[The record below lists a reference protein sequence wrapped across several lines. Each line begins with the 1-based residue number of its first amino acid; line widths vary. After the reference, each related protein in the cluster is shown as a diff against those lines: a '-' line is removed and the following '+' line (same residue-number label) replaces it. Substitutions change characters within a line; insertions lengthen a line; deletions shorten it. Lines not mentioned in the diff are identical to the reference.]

1 MLEPGRIL
9 TGSTESIVVR
19 PDRLEIRGLTEAES
33 VDRNAAAN
41 FIAGT
46 SFPVSIAVLDAEGDV
61 VPSFAETEE
70 DLSLTH
76 TLVAPADGVPGTL
89 TGGNAASWTESSPGI
104 MTSQVAWNEV
114 GFISLT
120 AQMDS
125 STYLGV
131 SGLGSEVLSDS
142 MNQVG
147 RFKPASLSIEPSVSG
162 IMLSE
167 DTNCGFV
174 YQTKPNGT
182 TDGQKLFFDSTA
194 YPAIKISGL
203 SSQHT
208 VTHNY
213 AHDDFWALNMNMRA
227 TYDNQTSSQAT
238 LNPLKNAPS
247 LASPELNR
255 TYAIQGYRE
264 YVFDQDTFTYE
275 KAGTTEVYADL
286 PFTPAF
292 TMSIAAVQLSDQDN
306 VMYDTNADGIADAF
320 TGFDAINNGPE
331 VRYGRVV
338 GDHITASGLEPMNI
352 TLTAQYWK
360 EQSSIQGFAVNTQ
373 HHTNGTCNFPVTVSY
388 YTSTNNLENQGSIAA
403 SEVGFTAPTP
413 WVEGMSNFNVVDP
426 TDTTQG
432 PGDDLNGR
440 VPMTI
445 NVPDYLQY
453 DFNGDGTYDNPKASA
468 TIGKNNS
475 NIIFQRQGY
484 R

>member
-1 MLEPGRIL
+1 
-9 TGSTESIVVR
+9 
-19 PDRLEIRGLTEAES
+19 
-33 VDRNAAAN
+33 
-41 FIAGT
+41 
-46 SFPVSIAVLDAEGDV
+46 
-61 VPSFAETEE
+61 
-70 DLSLTH
+70 
-76 TLVAPADGVPGTL
+76 
-89 TGGNAASWTESSPGI
+89 
-104 MTSQVAWNEV
+104 
-114 GFISLT
+114 
-120 AQMDS
+120 
-125 STYLGV
+125 
-131 SGLGSEVLSDS
+131 
-142 MNQVG
+142 
-147 RFKPASLSIEPSVSG
+147 
-162 IMLSE
+162 
-167 DTNCGFV
+167 
-174 YQTKPNGT
+174 
-182 TDGQKLFFDSTA
+182 
-194 YPAIKISGL
+194 
-203 SSQHT
+203 
-208 VTHNY
+208 
-213 AHDDFWALNMNMRA
+213 
-227 TYDNQTSSQAT
+227 
-238 LNPLKNAPS
+238 
-247 LASPELNR
+247 
-255 TYAIQGYRE
+255 
-264 YVFDQDTFTYE
+264 
-275 KAGTTEVYADL
+275 
-286 PFTPAF
+286 
-292 TMSIAAVQLSDQDN
+292 MSIAAVQLSDQDN